1 MILWQ
6 YLIFLFS
13 AFFLLRP
20 YFFPVVK
27 IEEVSYLK
35 NLLASAF
42 QRLSWSD
49 PPLSSLLNLCS
60 CWIFFSSYK
69 QALVSTINKI
79 KRKRKK
85 LSWFFNPPDSLTFP
99 CSSKGSC
106 FLHCL
111 LIFTDLQFPLTSAHF
126 NLVFSL
132 TTPLKLIVSR
142 LLITC
147 MLSNPVAIS
156 HSATYKKK
164 QKYLSTSY
172 FLKAFLLRVSL
183 YHLLW
188 TDHLCPPKINML
200 SLNLQCI
207 LRCSF

>member
-1 MILWQ
+1 MKLTLSLGKNVSCLFLHSSNSVLPFFRWVH
-6 YLIFLFS
+6 YLVLYWDDPLTVPDLPIFC
-13 AFFLLRP
+13 FFLLRP

-99 CSSKGSC
+99 CSS
-106 FLHCL
+106 
-111 LIFTDLQFPLTSAHF
+111 
-126 NLVFSL
+126 
-132 TTPLKLIVSR
+132 
-142 LLITC
+142 
-147 MLSNPVAIS
+147 
-156 HSATYKKK
+156 
-164 QKYLSTSY
+164 
-172 FLKAFLLRVSL
+172 
-183 YHLLW
+183 
-188 TDHLCPPKINML
+188 
-200 SLNLQCI
+200 
-207 LRCSF
+207 

>member
-1 MILWQ
+1 MKLT
-6 YLIFLFS
+6 LSLGKNVSCLFLHSSNSVLPFFPLS
-13 AFFLLRP
+13 TLPSTLLRWSFDSTWSSYFLLFLLRP

-99 CSSKGSC
+99 CSS
-106 FLHCL
+106 
-111 LIFTDLQFPLTSAHF
+111 
-126 NLVFSL
+126 
-132 TTPLKLIVSR
+132 
-142 LLITC
+142 
-147 MLSNPVAIS
+147 
-156 HSATYKKK
+156 
-164 QKYLSTSY
+164 
-172 FLKAFLLRVSL
+172 
-183 YHLLW
+183 
-188 TDHLCPPKINML
+188 
-200 SLNLQCI
+200 
-207 LRCSF
+207 